1 MGLLSGQET
10 TLKEGNR
17 IAYYEIWN
25 KYIPLQH
32 LFQYHT
38 VDLIAGIGMPYFR
51 INNVREGIKIN
62 CYISEEI
69 KQTLNWEHN
78 AKQWVIPD
86 WVIFKTKPNAYA
98 KKYGYKPIVKLTYEH
113 KLPDIV
119 FDNGETTKEFAN
131 CVVVIERNLRTDC
144 YNFVYDFVWDY

>member
-1 MGLLSGQET
+1 MTAVRPNVSPEGRYSFNETCTLL
-10 TLKEGNR
+10 
-17 IAYYEIWN
+17 
-25 KYIPLQH
+25 
-32 LFQYHT
+32 
-38 VDLIAGIGMPYFR
+38 
-51 INNVREGIKIN
+51 GIKSRNTLRSWVAQGLIKQGTRRTN
-62 CYISEEI
+62 GSYISEEV

-86 WVIFKTKPNAYA
+86 WVVFKTKPNAYA
-98 KKYGYKPIVKLTYEH
+98 KKYGYKPIVKLTYDH
-113 KLPDIV
+113 KLPNIV